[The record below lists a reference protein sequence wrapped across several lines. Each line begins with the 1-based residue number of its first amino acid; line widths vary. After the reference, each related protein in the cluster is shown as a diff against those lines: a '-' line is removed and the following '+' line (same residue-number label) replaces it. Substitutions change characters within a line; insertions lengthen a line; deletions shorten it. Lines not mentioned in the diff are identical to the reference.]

1 MKAGILENNPFEI
14 IDIKGVGRL
23 METAIFWAR
32 RARKDI
38 PIGVCGE
45 QAGEP
50 HSIAFF
56 HAINIDYVS
65 CSPFRVPIAKLTAA
79 QAAIKQKNQAEIKG

>member
-1 MKAGILENNPFEI
+1 
-14 IDIKGVGRL
+14 

-38 PIGVCGE
+38 KIGVCGE

-50 HSIAFF
+50 RSIQFF
-56 HAINIDYVS
+56 NAINVDYVS
-65 CSPFRVPIAKLTAA
+65 CSPFRVPIAKLVAA
-79 QAAIKQKNQAEIKG
+79 QAAIHQKDDAETEFTTSLPS